1 MAATDG
7 HYGTGQL
14 PLAGA
19 ILCCTALPHEQR
31 AQLSSIGAQ
40 MGATIKL
47 DLTSDVTH
55 LVAGNTDSAKYRY
68 VAKLRED
75 VKVLSPAWLE
85 ALRDVWMEGEDDM
98 DVAGLEKQYRLPTF
112 YGLRICLT
120 GFDNPERRK
129 YIQETVDQ
137 NGAEYH
143 GDLTKN
149 ITHLIAAAPTG
160 KKYEHALNWRMKI
173 VSLEWFEQSL
183 ERGMVLDET
192 LFNPTLPA
200 DERGIDA
207 WIRIE
212 DPSPALGKRLRDT
225 EQPQP
230 LNPNRRKLRRAA
242 STKLGIQ
249 GDALWAEITTP
260 SFDQGRNDEDE
271 WKEDNLFKHTTPQQD
286 SPAVL
291 HDDKAADRV
300 ETKDANAPTPAASAA
315 PAPQLLG
322 ADDNGGIFQGRVVVI
337 HGFDQDKTTILHEH
351 LEKNGAHA
359 LNSNNLEGISS
370 EHLTRGFLVIPH
382 DVEVDVVSG
391 SLPARAGT
399 IGNLVTNWWVE
410 RCLHGKCLVDPTTDV
425 LSRPFDKLSI
435 NGFSG
440 LTVNSTGFSGIG
452 LLHVT
457 KALTLMGTEI
467 SRLFDSKLTN
477 LTGATY
483 DEQLHA
489 KTSVMLCN
497 SRNPTPQ
504 KLKFATERRIPAV
517 HAEWLWECLRT
528 GALQPFSNFLLNTF
542 APRQPQKIM
551 PNPQAFE
558 KLTVA
563 PPKEDDPKPREQQ
576 RRTDAPKMVTK
587 PHHSRARGPLKPRVL
602 DLALSAEGTPASTTD
617 PLTLPA
623 DSTSHA
629 RAFDNDDNLG
639 GFDGNASMPLHDTDA
654 NSTRRP
660 STSLTGL
667 LTNDR
672 SKARRRSS
680 SAESLIRAAP
690 APRVSKTAREP
701 TPDSVIPA
709 PSEPQA
715 QVPAPVPELD
725 TEPLAQEPIEEKDYS
740 DLLTKLRN
748 NRKAAPTPEDQADE
762 KRRRRR
768 QLGRAPSARSIG
780 SAGDA
785 SSGNLGLDE
794 DEDDET
800 VVINE
805 YQPSQ
810 VLGWDSPGAAK
821 AREVMIKKLGGT
833 LKDKN
838 VPVKAIGGAMDGP
851 SESGM
856 TSRAGRKRRPGF

>member
-1 MAATDG
+1 MDATDG

-31 AQLSSIGAQ
+31 AQLSAIGAQ

-85 ALRDVWMEGEDDM
+85 ALREVWMEGDDSM

-112 YGLRICLT
+112 FGLKICLT
-120 GFDNPERRK
+120 GFDNPEQRK

-149 ITHLIAAAPTG
+149 VTHLIAAAPTG

-173 VSLEWFEQSL
+173 VSLEWFERSL
-183 ERGMVLDET
+183 ERGMVLEET
-192 LFNPTLPA
+192 LYNPTLPA
-200 DERGIDA
+200 EERGKDA

-212 DPSPALGKRLRDT
+212 NPSPAIGKRTR
-225 EQPQP
+225 EAGKPQT

-242 STKLGIQ
+242 STKLGYQ
-249 GDALWAEITTP
+249 GDALWAEIITP
-260 SFDQGRNDEDE
+260 SGDQGKNEEDD
-271 WKEDNLFKHTTPQQD
+271 WREDNLFKQTTSHEGPPAIPPNGD
-286 SPAVL
+286 ETPHSDDPEETSAHSP
-291 HDDKAADRV
+291 
-300 ETKDANAPTPAASAA
+300 ASAA
-315 PAPQLLG
+315 LSRPPELEQG
-322 ADDNGGIFQGRVVVI
+322 EGIFQSRIIVI
-337 HGFDQDKTTILHEH
+337 HGFDQDKTNILQTH
-351 LEKNGAHA
+351 LEKNGACV
-359 LNSNNLEGISS
+359 LGSDDLERLPSS
-370 EHLTRGFLVIPH
+370 DLRRAYLVIPH

-391 SLPARAGT
+391 SLPERAGSIT
-399 IGNLVTNWWVE
+399 TLVTNWWVE
-410 RCLHGKCLVDPTTDV
+410 RCLYGKRLVDPTDDV

-440 LTVNSTGFSGIG
+440 LVVNSTGFSGIE

-457 KALTLMGTEI
+457 KAVTLI
-467 SRLFDSKLTN
+467 
-477 LTGATY
+477 GATY

-489 KTSVMLCN
+489 KTSVIICN
-497 SRNPTPQ
+497 SRKPAPQ
-504 KLKFATERRIPAV
+504 KLKFATDRRIPAV
-517 HAEWLWECLRT
+517 HAEWLWECLGT
-528 GALQPFSNFLLNTF
+528 GALQPFGNHMLNAF
-542 APRQPQKIM
+542 APRQPQ
-551 PNPQAFE
+551 N
-558 KLTVA
+558 TR
-563 PPKEDDPKPREQQ
+563 PKPQLTEEATLAPVQHDASKPQ
-576 RRTDAPKMVTK
+576 EKQHGADAPRIVTK
-587 PHHSRARGPLKPRVL
+587 PQHSRARGPQRPRAL
-602 DLALSAEGTPASTTD
+602 DLAPSADATPASTTD

-623 DSTSHA
+623 ESTRTS
-629 RAFDNDDNLG
+629 RAFDNDESFG
-639 GFDGNASMPLHDTDA
+639 GFDGNASMPLQDIDV
-654 NSTRRP
+654 NFPRRP
-660 STSLTGL
+660 STSSTGSAV
-667 LTNDR
+667 NGK
-672 SKARRRSS
+672 SKARHRSS

-690 APRVSKTAREP
+690 APRTTRAAREP
-701 TPDSVIPA
+701 SPDSVIPA
-709 PSEPQA
+709 LSEPL
-715 QVPAPVPELD
+715 APVPEPQPPSK
-725 TEPLAQEPIEEKDYS
+725 EPEEEKDYS
-740 DLLTKLRN
+740 DLLSKLRA
-748 NRKAAPTPEDQADE
+748 NRKEAPTPEDQADE

-768 QLGRAPSARSIG
+768 QLGRATSTRSIG

-785 SSGNLGLDE
+785 SSVNLGLDAE
-794 DEDDET
+794 DEDET
-800 VVINE
+800 IVINE

-810 VLGWDSPGAAK
+810 ELGWDSPGAAK
-821 AREVMIKKLGGT
+821 AREAMIKKLGGT
-833 LKDKN
+833 LKERS